1 MLTIINWVNAGL
13 ARLEKWLLIALSA
26 SLGLLLVTQVL
37 LRYLFDAPLFWAE
50 EIAVQ
55 ILVAM
60 SFVGVSYLIYRQHLV
75 AIDFI
80 YLMLTK
86 PLRRL
91 VHSLFQ
97 LVALATLVLFA
108 WLTYQWVSDPLV
120 QSELSPTTQLPRWY
134 NYSVLLIALVAMSF
148 HQLVNWFE
156 SMRTLVSGEGA

>member
-1 MLTIINWVNAGL
+1 MLTIISWVNRGL
-13 ARLEKWLLIALSA
+13 AQIEKWTLVALSA
-26 SLGLLLVTQVL
+26 SLGLLLIVQVV
-37 LRYLFDAPLFWAE
+37 LRYLFDSPLFWAE
-50 EIAVQ
+50 EVAVQ

-60 SFVGVSYLIYRQHLV
+60 SFLGVSYLIYRQQLV

-80 YLMLTK
+80 YLMLAK

-91 VHSLFQ
+91 ASCLFQ
-97 LVALATLVLFA
+97 LVALASLVLFA

-134 NYSVLLIALVAMSF
+134 NYSVLLIALMAMSF

-156 SMRTLVSGEGA
+156 SLRNLVLGEGV

>member
-1 MLTIINWVNAGL
+1 MLTIISWVNRGL
-13 ARLEKWLLIALSA
+13 AQIEKWTLVALSA
-26 SLGLLLVTQVL
+26 SLGLLLIAQVV
-37 LRYLFDAPLFWAE
+37 LRYLFDSPLFWAE
-50 EIAVQ
+50 EVAVQ

-60 SFVGVSYLIYRQHLV
+60 SFLGVSYLIYQQQLV

-80 YLMLTK
+80 YLMLAK

-91 VHSLFQ
+91 VSCLFQ
-97 LVALATLVLFA
+97 LVALASLALFA

-134 NYSVLLIALVAMSF
+134 NYGVLLIALMAMSF

-156 SMRTLVSGEGA
+156 SLRNLVLGEGV